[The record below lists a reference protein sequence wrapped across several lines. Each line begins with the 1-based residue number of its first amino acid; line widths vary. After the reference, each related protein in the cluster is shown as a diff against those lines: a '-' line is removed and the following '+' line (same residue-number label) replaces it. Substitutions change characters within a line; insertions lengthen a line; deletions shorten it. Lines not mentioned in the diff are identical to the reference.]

1 MLGMRPKHAV
11 GSLVVSITP
20 LILLAV
26 LLSKHPSSPPS
37 SSSVPTA
44 AVALSSADGAGHDVA
59 VPQSCTS
66 EVNQNLAG
74 LLTQQ
79 THNNVDNVMV
89 CGTTISP
96 SRTQRGGPHG
106 SHEVLPLLVNL
117 PGAGSKLV
125 EVVTNDDLDGVVT
138 APKGALVYAYG
149 QAFFDQGSR
158 FVAGIHDVHCSTH
171 RAADNGWVVV
181 DGVKS
186 PASCASFHNR

>member
-1 MLGMRPKHAV
+1 MLGMRPKHVLVAILVIALYVISRVLAHHSATPVPSPAAV
-11 GSLVVSITP
+11 PASSRASAPASATTRNDRDVPVPQTCTP
-20 LILLAV
+20 DVNQKLAALLA
-26 LLSKHPSSPPS
+26 
-37 SSSVPTA
+37 
-44 AVALSSADGAGHDVA
+44 
-59 VPQSCTS
+59 
-66 EVNQNLAG
+66 
-74 LLTQQ
+74 QQ
-79 THNNVDNVMV
+79 TQNNVDNVMV

-96 SRTQRGGPHG
+96 SRTQRGGEHG
-106 SHEVLPLLVNL
+106 SHEVLPLVVNL

-171 RAADNGWVVV
+171 RTADNGWVVV

-186 PASCASFHNR
+186 PASCGR